1 MGALVCEYTIRPSS
15 NGFNHVRSISP
26 VTCPP
31 GQRLTNDPRPAAY
44 AALTCENCSTP
55 EGMRIQDLNITWV
68 WDRGCAWQ
76 CAWGLDKQTT
86 RGYFAC
92 ETLHYTHK
100 VKNQTDTVKPSAHLL
115 SPHIIGI
122 ITGAIVFVI
131 FAMCFMCKM
140 LIE

>member
-1 MGALVCEYTIRPSS
+1 
-15 NGFNHVRSISP
+15 
-26 VTCPP
+26 
-31 GQRLTNDPRPAAY
+31 
-44 AALTCENCSTP
+44 
-55 EGMRIQDLNITWV
+55 MRIQDLNITWV